1 MRKYYGKE
9 TDVLS
14 PILQSDTDSQDTHKR
29 FPLLLTALG
38 AGLLAARRLNF
49 HLLGFWG
56 ISKGKFLVLNILA
69 GKYSNLE
76 ERNVL
81 DILSCALFQYIVD
94 PDSL

>member
-38 AGLLAARRLNF
+38 AGLLARRLNF